1 MNKETENITYS
12 EAMAQLETIVE
23 KMQSNQ
29 CSIDNLNDLTKK
41 SLELLK
47 ICKEKLTAT
56 DEQLQKILSEISDD

>member
-1 MNKETENITYS
+1 
-12 EAMAQLETIVE
+12 MAQLEAIVE

-29 CSIDNLNDLTKK
+29 CSIDNLNDYTKK

>member
-1 MNKETENITYS
+1 MNKETENLTYS
-12 EAMAQLETIVE
+12 EAMAQLEAIVE

-29 CSIDNLNDLTKK
+29 CSIDNLNDYTKK

>member
-1 MNKETENITYS
+1 MNKETENITYI
-12 EAMAQLETIVE
+12 EAMAQLEAIVE

-29 CSIDNLNDLTKK
+29 CSIDNLNDYTKK

>member
-12 EAMAQLETIVE
+12 EAMAQLEAIVE

>member
-12 EAMAQLETIVE
+12 EAMAQLEAIVE

-29 CSIDNLNDLTKK
+29 CSIDNLNDYTKK

>member
-1 MNKETENITYS
+1 MKKETENITYS
-12 EAMAQLETIVE
+12 EAMAQLEAIVE